1 MHITVDNIEDDNTD
15 ITNLQ
20 TIKLV
25 VMMMMKVR
33 SLVLWIHV
41 QQN

>member
-25 VMMMMKVR
+25 VVMMMKVR
-33 SLVLWIHV
+33 SLLLWIHV